1 MEKGDLAPHSY
12 VEGKCE
18 CGETDPNYTPETND
32 PGTDT
37 PGTDDPNTGNTD
49 EPKDDEGGLGTGAI
63 VAIVVGSVLVVGVG
77 GFVLVWFV
85 IKKKTWAEFLAI
97 FKKG

>member
-1 MEKGDLAPHSY
+1 MFP
-12 VEGKCE
+12 VEGTGKDR
-18 CGETDPNYTPETND
+18 TQRVIIHYRFV
-32 PGTDT
+32 GTLDT
-37 PGTDDPNTGNTD
+37 PGTD

-77 GFVLVWFV
+77 GFALVWFV